1 MAKSR
6 ISGYQI
12 QLATD
17 KKFTKNKKTVN
28 VKGYKKVSRKV
39 KRLKAKKKYYIR
51 IRTYKTVS
59 GKNYYSGWSKVKTA
73 KTR

>member
-17 KKFTKNKKTVN
+17 KKFTKNRKTVN
-28 VKGYKKVSRKV
+28 VKGYKKTSKKV
-39 KRLKAKKKYYIR
+39 KKLKGGKKYYVK

-73 KTR
+73 KAR